1 MGKPGCHLALAMS
14 ATSSDTEGHC
24 AAATA
29 LTDLD
34 ASTLLVF
41 FLDLRKSQLSLSSCT
56 YTYI

>member
-1 MGKPGCHLALAMS
+1 MGKAGCHLALAMS
-14 ATSSDTEGHC
+14 AMSSDTEGHC
-24 AAATA
+24 AATTA

-34 ASTLLVF
+34 ASTFLVF